1 MDLALEVSVPNGSPT
16 EACDEECG
24 GGAADECGGGDRIGR
39 RTRCSGNRAARQ
51 MVGRTTIDRAGADR
65 LQHLRAVGG
74 AAERQLLCTAVP
86 VAVLLTVPGA
96 ELRAPGLAN
105 IWLVVEPVARVPGA
119 GHPARVPRY
128 LLLLPQSVLPLVL
141 LVAASVLHTGCP
153 TALQR

>member
-74 AAERQLLCTAVP
+74 AAERQLLRGSVP
-86 VAVLLTVPGA
+86 VAVLLAVPGA
-96 ELRAPGLAN
+96 ELRAPGFAD
-105 IWLVVEPVARVPGA
+105 IWLVVEPVASFRGVA
-119 GHPARVPRY
+119 TSARFPRH
-128 LLLLPQSVLPLVL
+128 LLLLPQ
-141 LVAASVLHTGCP
+141 G
-153 TALQR
+153 